1 MPLDLKKLMTLH
13 DKAYNSGQ
21 VTREKASDD
30 MVFYYVTQWDDNML
44 ADSQLSYRGEF
55 NILKKAGRQI
65 ISDLAANPVQIDFEP
80 LNETRED
87 AAEMADG
94 LYRTDDQNN
103 LSIESYELA
112 KQECVVCGVGAW
124 LLYTEYSSLKSN
136 SQHQVIRRRP
146 IQEANNNIVWDPNA
160 KLLDKSDAMYVSVL
174 TAYSEDGYKK
184 LVEDM
189 TGEELE
195 HISEASFKHPEQ
207 SYAFPW
213 VGGEGK
219 KIYVTEFYH
228 REKVKSKILTMVDPF
243 GQTLELRESD
253 LKDVMDEMLDEGFS
267 IESEKTIEVWQV
279 TKYIASGAEILNGE
293 MGEDDERVGE
303 VIAGEHIP
311 VVPIY
316 GEHAYIE
323 GEEHYEGVT
332 RLAKDPQR
340 LHNFAKSY
348 VADIASRSPRAKPIF
363 LQEQIATFEDM
374 YSETGSENNYPYLL
388 QNRKAGDGSDL
399 PIGPIAMTPEQTIPT
414 ALAAVVDM
422 TRQSVEDVANPG
434 LSQDIADPDISGK
447 AVLALQARL
456 DMQSMIYQQHY
467 KHAKRRDG
475 EIWTS
480 MASEIH
486 DVPRKAVATLPDGT
500 RKDVEIMQTVLDE
513 ETGTYVTINDLRN
526 AEFEVYS
533 KIGPD
538 YKSQKEQTIE
548 QIGTM
553 LAGMDP
559 TDPMFKAL
567 QLKVL
572 EIMDGVQFDDIRD
585 YAKRQLVLMGFKEPE
600 TDEEKAMLEQA
611 QNAPKEPDANMVLA
625 QAEMLKGQAQ
635 QEKNQ
640 IEMAKVQSG
649 AQNEQMKRMIDE
661 FKAATDRMNT
671 QIDAQEAGA
680 TINYK
685 RVDTMG
691 KELDNAAKIQELR
704 MPKMSVADMSDEDLF
719 KQLAG

>member
-1 MPLDLKKLMTLH
+1 MPLDLKELKTLH
-13 DKAYNSGQ
+13 DKGYNSGQ
-21 VTREKASDD
+21 VNREHASDD
-30 MVFYYVTQWDDNML
+30 MVFYYVTQWDDNLL

-65 ISDLAANPVQIDFEP
+65 ISDLASNPVQIDFEP
-80 LNETRED
+80 LNETRDD
-87 AAEMADG
+87 AADLADG

-124 LLYTEYSSLKSN
+124 LLYTEYSSLRSN
-136 SQHQVIRRRP
+136 SKHQVIRRRP

-189 TGEELE
+189 TGEELDT
-195 HISEASFKHPEQ
+195 ISEASFKHPEQ

-228 REKVKSKILTMVDPF
+228 REKVKNKILTMVDPF
-243 GQTLELRESD
+243 GETLELRESG
-253 LKDVMDEMLDEGFS
+253 LSEVMDDMLDEGYS
-267 IESEKTIEVWQV
+267 IESEKKIEIWQV

-293 MGEDDERVGE
+293 MGSDDERVGE

-348 VADIASRSPRAKPIF
+348 VADIASRSPRSKPIF

-374 YSETGSENNYPYLL
+374 YSEAGSENNYPYLL
-388 QNRKAGDGSDL
+388 QNRKAGDGTDL
-399 PIGPIAMTPEQTIPT
+399 PIGPIAVMPEQTIPA

-456 DMQSMIYQQHY
+456 DMQSMVYQQHF
-467 KHAKRRDG
+467 KHGKRRDG
-475 EIWTS
+475 EIWAS
-480 MASEIH
+480 MASEIY
-486 DVPRKAVATLPDGT
+486 DVPRKTVSTLPDGT
-500 RKDVEIMQTVLDE
+500 RKDVEIMSTVLDE

-538 YKSQKEQTIE
+538 YKSQKEQTVT
-548 QIGTM
+548 Q
-553 LAGMDP
+553 LAELLPGMNP
-559 TDPMFKAL
+559 NDPMHKGV
-567 QLKVL
+567 QLKIFEL
-572 EIMDGVQFDDIRD
+572 MDGVEFDDIRD
-585 YAKRQLVLMGFKEPE
+585 YAKKQLVLAGFKEPE
-600 TDEEKAMLEQA
+600 TDEERAMLEQA
-611 QNAPKEPDANMVLA
+611 QQQGQEPSAEMVLA
-625 QAEMLKGQAQ
+625 QAEMLKGQAA

-640 IEMAKVQSG
+640 IEVMKTQAN
-649 AQNEQMKRMIDE
+649 AQNEQMKRMIDD
-661 FKAATDRMNT
+661 FKAVTDRMNT

-680 TINYK
+680 TIDYK
-685 RVDTMG
+685 RADTLN
-691 KELDNAAKIQELR
+691 KEMDTQAKIQELNISE
-704 MPKMSVADMSDEDLF
+704 MSLADMSDDDLF
-719 KQLAG
+719 LQLTG

>member
-124 LLYTEYSSLKSN
+124 MLYTEYSSLKSN

-195 HISEASFKHPEQ
+195 TISEASFKHPEQ

-243 GQTLELRESD
+243 GQTLEMRESD
-253 LKDVMDEMLDEGFS
+253 LVDVMDEMMDEGYS
-267 IESEKTIEVWQV
+267 IESEKQIEVWQV

-293 MGEDDERVGE
+293 MGDDDERVGE

-340 LHNFAKSY
+340 LHNFGKSY
-348 VADIASRSPRAKPIF
+348 VADIVSRSPRQQPIWF
-363 LQEQIATFEDM
+363 QEQLAGFEDM
-374 YSETGSENNYPYLL
+374 HSQVGSENFYAYLL

-399 PIGPIAMTPEQTIPT
+399 PLGPVGVTPEQTIPS
-414 ALAAVVDM
+414 ALAAMVDM

-456 DMQSMIYQQHY
+456 DMQSMVYQQHF

-475 EIWTS
+475 EIWAS

-500 RKDVEIMQTVLDE
+500 RKDLEIMQTVLDE
-513 ETGTYVTINDLRN
+513 ETGTYVTINDMRN

-559 TDPMFKAL
+559 SDPMFKAL

-585 YAKRQLVLMGFKEPE
+585 YAKKQLVLMGFKEPE

-611 QNAPKEPDANMVLA
+611 QQQGTEPSAEMVLA

-704 MPKMSVADMSDEDLF
+704 MSKVSVADMSDEDLF
-719 KQLAG
+719 RQLAG

>member
-1 MPLDLKKLMTLH
+1 MPLELKELMELH
-13 DKAYNSGQ
+13 DKSYQHGQ
-21 VTREKASDD
+21 VNREHASDD
-30 MVFYYVTQWDDNML
+30 MVFYYVTQWDDNLL

-65 ISDLAANPVQIDFEP
+65 ISDLASNPVQIDFEP
-80 LNETRED
+80 LNDTRDD

-136 SQHQVIRRRP
+136 SQHQVIKRRP

-195 HISEASFKHPEQ
+195 TISEASFKHPEQ

-243 GQTLELRESD
+243 GETLELRESD
-253 LKDVMDEMLDEGFS
+253 LVDVMDDMISEGFS
-267 IESEKTIEVWQV
+267 VESEKQIEIWQI
-279 TKYIASGAEILNGE
+279 TKYIASGAEILNGD
-293 MGEDDERVGE
+293 MGSEDERVGE
-303 VIAGEHIP
+303 IIAGENIP

-374 YSETGSENNYPYLL
+374 YSEAGSENNYPYLL

-399 PIGPIAMTPEQTIPT
+399 PIGPVGLMPEQTIPA
-414 ALAAVVDM
+414 ALAAMVDM

-434 LSQDIADPDISGK
+434 LSQDIADPDTSGK

-456 DMQSMIYQQHY
+456 DMQSMVYQQHF
-467 KHAKRRDG
+467 KHGKRRDG
-475 EIWTS
+475 EIWAS
-480 MASEIH
+480 MASEIY
-486 DVPRKAVATLPDGT
+486 DVPRKTVSTLPDGT
-500 RKDVEIMQTVLDE
+500 RKEVEVMQTVLDE

-538 YKSQKEQTIE
+538 YKSQKEQTVE
-548 QIGTM
+548 QMGTM
-553 LAGMDP
+553 MASMDP
-559 TDPMFKAL
+559 SDPMFKAL

-585 YAKRQLVLMGFKEPE
+585 YAKKQLVLMGFKEPE
-600 TDEEKAMLEQA
+600 TDEEKQMLEQA
-611 QNAPKEPDANMVLA
+611 KQQGQEPSADMVLA
-625 QAEMLKGQAQ
+625 QAEMVKGEAAK
-635 QEKNQ
+635 EKNQ
-640 IEMAKVQSG
+640 IEVMKVQAG
-649 AQNEQMKRMIDE
+649 AQNEGIKRQIDE
-661 FKAATDRMNT
+661 FKAATDRMQA

-685 RVDTMG
+685 RVDAMG
-691 KELDNAAKIQELR
+691 KEIDNAIKVKELQ
-704 MPKMSVADMSDEDLF
+704 MPAINMADMSDEDLF
-719 KQLAG
+719 RQMAG

>member
-1 MPLDLKKLMTLH
+1 MPLTLKELMTLH
-13 DKAYNSGQ
+13 DKGYNSGQ
-21 VTREKASDD
+21 VNREQASDD
-30 MVFYYVTQWDDNML
+30 MVFYYVTQWDDNLL

-65 ISDLAANPVQIDFEP
+65 ISDLASNPVQIDFEP
-80 LNETRED
+80 LNETRDD
-87 AAEMADG
+87 AADLADG

-112 KQECVVCGVGAW
+112 KQECVVCGFGAW

-136 SQHQVIRRRP
+136 SKHQVIRRRP

-195 HISEASFKHPEQ
+195 TISEQSFKHPEQ

-243 GQTLELRESD
+243 DETLELRESD
-253 LKDVMDEMLDEGFS
+253 LTDVMDDMLDEGFS
-267 IESEKTIEVWQV
+267 IESEKQIEIWEV

-293 MGEDDERVGE
+293 MRDDGERVGE
-303 VIAGEHIP
+303 VIAGENIP

-363 LQEQIATFEDM
+363 FQEQIATFEDM
-374 YSETGSENNYPYLL
+374 YSEAGSENNYPYLL

-399 PIGPIAMTPEQTIPT
+399 PIGPIAVMPEQTIPA

-456 DMQSMIYQQHY
+456 DMQSMVYQQHF
-467 KHAKRRDG
+467 KHGKRRDG
-475 EIWTS
+475 EIWAS
-480 MASEIH
+480 MASEIY
-486 DVPRKAVATLPDGT
+486 DVPRKTVSTLPDGT
-500 RKDVEIMQTVLDE
+500 RKDVEIMSTVLDE

-548 QIGTM
+548 QIGT
-553 LAGMDP
+553 LLTGMDP
-559 TDPMFKAL
+559 ADPMFKAL

-572 EIMDGVQFDDIRD
+572 EIMDGVEFDDIRD
-585 YAKRQLVLMGFKEPE
+585 YAKKQLVLMGFKEPE
-600 TDEEKAMLEQA
+600 TDEEKAMLEEA
-611 QNAPKEPDANMVLA
+611 QNQQQEPDAGMVLA
-625 QAEMLKGQAQ
+625 QAEMLKGQAA

-640 IEMAKVQSG
+640 IEVMKTHAN
-649 AQNEQMKRMIDE
+649 AQNDQMKRVIDE
-661 FKAATDRMNT
+661 FKAATERFNV
-671 QIDAQEAGA
+671 QVAAQTAGA
-680 TINYK
+680 TIDYK
-685 RVDTMG
+685 RADTMG
-691 KELDNAAKIQELR
+691 VELDNAE
-704 MPKMSVADMSDEDLF
+704 KMQSLSLPEINMADFTDDDLF
-719 KQLAG
+719 EQLRG